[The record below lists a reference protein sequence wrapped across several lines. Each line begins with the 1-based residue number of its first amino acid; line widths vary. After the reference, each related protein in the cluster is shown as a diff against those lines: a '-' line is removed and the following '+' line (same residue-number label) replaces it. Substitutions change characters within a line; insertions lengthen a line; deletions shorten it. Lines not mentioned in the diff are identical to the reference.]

1 MDWRPEDESIN
12 HNHKILN
19 GINKTR
25 LSSLGFHNRASSTY
39 PLGGKYKAS
48 AIKRKK
54 RKERQIK
61 KRMKEELKKQKIK
74 INKGEQYNKRKKG
87 KEQKMPNI

>member
-19 GINKTR
+19 GINTTR

-39 PLGGKYKAS
+39 PLGGKYKES

-61 KRMKEELKKQKIK
+61 KRKKEDLKKQKIK
-74 INKGEQYNKRKKG
+74 IK
-87 KEQKMPNI
+87 